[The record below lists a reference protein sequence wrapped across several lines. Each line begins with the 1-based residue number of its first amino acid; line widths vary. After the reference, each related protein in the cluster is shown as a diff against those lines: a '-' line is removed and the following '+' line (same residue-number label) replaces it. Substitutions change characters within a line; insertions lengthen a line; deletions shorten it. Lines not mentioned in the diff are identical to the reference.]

1 MNQFT
6 YLWPTTLKETFL
18 LLESHG
24 EKATLIAGGTDMMIW
39 LKTTRK
45 PPAVLVALK
54 HIPEFNHISANGS
67 IRIGSCTTLTEIQRN
82 PVIRE
87 QLPVLID
94 AVSNIGSVQIRN
106 VGTIGGNI
114 CNAAPSSD
122 TGVALL
128 TLGAKVRIVSS
139 TGEKTVEL
147 EDFFLGPNK
156 TILAPGEIVAE
167 FVIPQPQPHT
177 GGAYWKHTRRKALQ
191 LPLIGVGVTLSFED
205 DLLTCNDARIALGV
219 AAPTPM
225 RAKEAEKILIGGTI
239 DDALL
244 TQAGEAAANE
254 SHVRDSIRCAAWYR
268 RDMIK
273 VYVKRMG
280 NLARER
286 ARKTKCEATGH

>member
-1 MNQFT
+1 MNKFA
-6 YLWPTTLKETFL
+6 YLRPATLKEAFS
-18 LLESHG
+18 LLENYG
-24 EKATLIAGGTDMMIW
+24 EKAKVIAGGTDVMVG
-39 LKTTRK
+39 LKATREE
-45 PPAVLVALK
+45 PEFLIALK
-54 HIPEFNHISANGS
+54 HLPELSYISGNGS
-67 IRIGSCTTLTEIQRN
+67 IRIGSCATLTEIQRN

-87 QLPVLID
+87 RLPVLKD
-94 AVSNIGSVQIRN
+94 AVDNIGSVQIRN

-139 TGEKTVEL
+139 DGEKTVGL
-147 EDFFLGPNK
+147 EDFFLGPNQ

-167 FVIPQPQPHT
+167 FIIPQPQPHS

-191 LPLIGVGVTLSFED
+191 LPLIGIGVTLSFKD
-205 DLLTCNDARIALGV
+205 DLLTCTDAKIALGV

-225 RAKEAEKILIGGTI
+225 RAKEAERILIGHTI
-239 DDALL
+239 DNALL
-244 TQAGEAAANE
+244 KQAGEVAVKE
-254 SHVRDSIRCAAWYR
+254 SRVRDSIRCAAWYR

-280 NLARER
+280 DLAWER
-286 ARKTKCEATGH
+286 ARNAK

>member
-1 MNQFT
+1 MKKFT
-6 YLWPTTLKETFL
+6 YLWPTTLKEAFS

-24 EKATLIAGGTDMMIW
+24 EKAKLIAGGTDVMVW
-39 LKTTRK
+39 LKTM
-45 PPAVLVALK
+45 PEAPELLVALK
-54 HIPEFNHISANGS
+54 HIPELTHIAANGS

-82 PVIRE
+82 PIIRE

-94 AVSNIGSVQIRN
+94 AVKNIGSVQIRN

-114 CNAAPSSD
+114 CNAAPSTD

-128 TLGAKVRIVSS
+128 TLGAKVRIVSA

-156 TILAPGEIVAE
+156 TVLAPGEIVAE
-167 FVIPQPQPHT
+167 FVIPQPQAHT

-191 LPLIGVGVTLSFED
+191 LPLIGIGVGLSLED
-205 DLLTCNDARIALGV
+205 DLLTCKDAKIALGV

-225 RAKEAEKILIGGTI
+225 RAKEAEKILIGGRI

-244 TQAGEAAANE
+244 ERAGEAAAKE
-254 SHVRDSIRCAAWYR
+254 SRVRDSIRCAAWYR

-280 NLARER
+280 ALARER
-286 ARKTKCEATGH
+286 ALKAR